1 MEEERN
7 EYIQPS
13 SRLKQKEE
21 EVEARQLAEALLEE
35 QLGDNAWLVV
45 RYLGW
50 PGPKRNTM
58 TNIYLKTIYV
68 RGSEYEVKM
77 VKYTLSSHFFN
88 PDLAVQHMRLQRC
101 IFRPQGVL

>member
-35 QLGDNAWLVV
+35 QLGDEAWLVV

-58 TNIYLKTIYV
+58 TISNTAQASI
-68 RGSEYEVKM
+68 RFG
-77 VKYTLSSHFFN
+77 
-88 PDLAVQHMRLQRC
+88 LA
-101 IFRPQGVL
+101 

>member
-1 MEEERN
+1 MSWLLKNFWLSDKVEEERN

-35 QLGDNAWLVV
+35 QLGDEAWLVV

-58 TNIYLKTIYV
+58 TISNTAQASI
-68 RGSEYEVKM
+68 RFG
-77 VKYTLSSHFFN
+77 
-88 PDLAVQHMRLQRC
+88 LA
-101 IFRPQGVL
+101 